1 MSASDDMKFDALV
14 PYGTHMH
21 ATALAD
27 DRPLTLPVSGDAPLR
42 GAFAWQVM
50 VAEAK
55 CRRKGVAAE
64 ALMLLM
70 AYAVGTLVR
79 ARPNH

>member
-1 MSASDDMKFDALV
+1 
-14 PYGTHMH
+14 MH
-21 ATALAD
+21 ATALVD
-27 DRPLTLPVSGDAPLR
+27 DKPLFIPVSGDMPLR
-42 GAFAWQVM
+42 GAFARQVM

-79 ARPNH
+79 TSPNREPRLPL